1 MATVKNSA
9 DLTTESNAVIG
20 AQTAPDAI
28 TPVTLEGLL
37 EDIIISGWN
46 KLDGLRVGGVAY
58 DTALIIPATFT
69 PSIHNDDR
77 IRDIIQA
84 LMDEAHAQHVL
95 VQGGVQGIAGQF
107 LATITADTNQ
117 IIERP
122 SGGTVNAKIATIVFP
137 NDKDGGGFDNGNNF
151 MVSKY
156 TVPAAG
162 FDAYYRL
169 SNFALKLLKNN
180 IAGGTSNGITVG
192 IYKNGTL
199 VGSGLSA
206 TTITAIPGDTVGTI
220 YSFDDIRVAL
230 TPTPTDTIT
239 IELWM
244 SSTNVASTCQV
255 QVINGFFYNE
265 K

>member
-1 MATVKNSA
+1 MPTVKNSA
-9 DLTTESNAVIG
+9 DLITESNAVIG
-20 AQTAPDAI
+20 SQTAPDAI

-37 EDIIISGWN
+37 EDIIVSPWN

-58 DTALIIPATFT
+58 DTPLVIPGTFT

-77 IRDIIQA
+77 IRDMIQA
-84 LMDEAHAQHVL
+84 IMDEAHAQHVL
-95 VQGGVQGIAGQF
+95 VQGGVQGVAGQY
-107 LATITADTNQ
+107 LAIITGDTNQ

-122 SGGTVNAKIATIVFP
+122 SGGTANAKIATIVFP
-137 NDKDGGGFDNGNNF
+137 NDRDGGGYDNGNNF

-162 FDAYYRL
+162 FNANYRL
-169 SNFALKLLKNN
+169 SNFAVKLLINN
-180 IAGGTSNGITVG
+180 CAGGTNNTITVG

-206 TTITAIPGDTVGTI
+206 TTATVTNASTVNTV
-220 YSFDDIRVAL
+220 YSFDDINVAIV
-230 TPTPTDTIT
+230 PAIGDIIT

-244 SSTNVASTCQV
+244 ASNNAAATCQI
-255 QVINGFFYNE
+255 QVISGFFYNQQ
-265 K
+265 